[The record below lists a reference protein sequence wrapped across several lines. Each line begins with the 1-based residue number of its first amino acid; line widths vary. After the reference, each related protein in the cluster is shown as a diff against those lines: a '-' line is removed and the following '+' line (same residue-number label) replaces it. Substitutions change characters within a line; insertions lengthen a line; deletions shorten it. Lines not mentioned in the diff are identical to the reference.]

1 MTKSLTFSP
10 IYCTVNAV
18 KCAYKGQGGDAM
30 DRRKKG
36 SGQITYVSGR
46 KSPWRACVIDSTGK
60 QKSRFFKTE
69 KEAKAFLREVNADA
83 NKLKTLLE
91 TGVTFSAFSTIFLE
105 EKSKQ
110 NLKPTAY
117 KALADSVDRANAYV
131 GRVMLRD
138 IDSDMVQQMIYDL
151 AKQDYSESIM
161 TKAKQAVG
169 SILKMAAAKHYLDS
183 VPVIDVIIPSAR
195 NQDADRLAKNNWMRD
210 DEIRAYEEECKR
222 TYVPKKY
229 TKYAGKELLY
239 HTGGYKL
246 LFILHTGLRVGEALA
261 LTWAD
266 YDDYSKTILIDK
278 NMVYVDGEKITQTPK
293 TESGERV
300 IILNK
305 QAVQDLQMLRKQF
318 DEQSEI
324 IDQRMAEELRQAE
337 LDYAGP
343 EQKSAKR
350 VIKEKYEAI
359 RREHK
364 YICGSSNFPF
374 GSGVSCSTSQGHRK
388 ICKKIG
394 LTHTVTV
401 HGLRHTYVTHY
412 YIKHK
417 NDPDFDLATFSK
429 SIGHSSIR
437 TTMEIYAHLDMT
449 QNRFVQRSLEDLKDF
464 YSALF
469 RKDFNADVL

>member
-1 MTKSLTFSP
+1 ME
-10 IYCTVNAV
+10 
-18 KCAYKGQGGDAM
+18 
-30 DRRKKG
+30 RRKKG
-36 SGQITYVSGR
+36 SGQITYVPDR
-46 KSPWRACVIDSTGK
+46 KSPWRASVTDKSGR
-60 QKSRFFKTE
+60 QKARFFKTE
-69 KEAKAFLREVNADA
+69 KEAKAFLRDVNADA
-83 NKLKTLLE
+83 NKLKALIE
-91 TGVTFSAFSTIFLE
+91 TGVTFRAFSEIFLQ
-105 EKSKQ
+105 EKEKE
-110 NLKPTAY
+110 NMKPTAY
-117 KALADSVDRANAYV
+117 KTLISNTERVCEKI
-131 GRVMLRD
+131 GHVMLRD
-138 IDSDMVQQMIYDL
+138 IDSDLVQQMIYDI
-151 AKQDYSESIM
+151 AKEGYSKSVMEKSKIV
-161 TKAKQAVG
+161 VG
-169 SILKMAAAKHYLDS
+169 SILKMAAAKHYLDT
-183 VPVIDVIIPSAR
+183 VPVLNITIPNAKT
-195 NQDADRLAKNNWMRD
+195 QDADKLAKNNWMRD

-278 NMVYVDGEKITQTPK
+278 NMVYVDGEKITQTTK
-293 TESGERV
+293 TEAGERV
-300 IILNK
+300 IVLNK
-305 QAVQDLQMLRKQF
+305 QAVMDLQMLRKQHE
-318 DEQSEI
+318 EQCEI
-324 IDQRMAEELRQAE
+324 IDQRMAEELKQAE
-337 LDYAGP
+337 LAYAGP

-350 VIKEKYEAI
+350 IIKEKYDAI

-374 GSGVSCSTSQGHRK
+374 GSGVGCSTSQGHRK

-394 LTHTVTV
+394 LTHNVTV

-449 QNRFVQRSLEDLKDF
+449 QNRFVQRSMEDLKDF
-464 YSALF
+464 
-469 RKDFNADVL
+469 

>member
-1 MTKSLTFSP
+1 M
-10 IYCTVNAV
+10 N
-18 KCAYKGQGGDAM
+18 
-30 DRRKKG
+30 RRKKG

-83 NKLKTLLE
+83 NKLKSLLE

-117 KALADSVDRANAYV
+117 KALLDSVNRANEYV
-131 GRVMLRD
+131 GRVLLRD

-151 AKQDYSESIM
+151 AKQGYSESIM

-169 SILKMAAAKHYLDS
+169 SVLKMAAAKHYLDA
-183 VPVIDVIIPSAR
+183 VPVIDVIIPTAK
-195 NQDADRLAKNNWMRD
+195 NQDADRQAKSNWMRD

-266 YDDYSKTILIDK
+266 YDDYSKTILVDK

-300 IILNK
+300 IVLNK
-305 QAVQDLQMLRKQF
+305 QAVMDLQMLRKQF

-350 VIKEKYEAI
+350 IIKEKYDAI

-394 LTHTVTV
+394 LTHNVTV

-449 QNRFVQRSLEDLKDF
+449 QNRFIQRSMEDLKDF
-464 YSALF
+464 
-469 RKDFNADVL
+469 

>member
-1 MTKSLTFSP
+1 
-10 IYCTVNAV
+10 
-18 KCAYKGQGGDAM
+18 M

-36 SGQITYVSGR
+36 SGQITKVEGR
-46 KSPWRACVIDSTGK
+46 KSPWRASVVDSTGK

-83 NKLKTLLE
+83 NKLKILLE
-91 TGVTFSAFSTIFLE
+91 AGVSFRAFAEIFLQ
-105 EKSKQ
+105 EKEKE
-110 NLKPTAY
+110 NMKPTAY
-117 KALADSVDRANAYV
+117 KTLVTNTERV
-131 GRVMLRD
+131 CEKIGHVMLRD
-138 IDSDMVQQMIYDL
+138 IDSDLVQQMIFDI
-151 AKQDYSESIM
+151 AKEGYSKSVMEKSKIV
-161 TKAKQAVG
+161 VG
-169 SILKMAAAKHYLDS
+169 SILKMAAAKHYLDTL
-183 VPVIDVIIPSAR
+183 PVLNITIPNAR
-195 NQDADRLAKNNWMRD
+195 TQDADKLAKNNWMRD

-229 TKYAGKELLY
+229 TKYAGKELLV
-239 HTGGYKL
+239 HTAGYKL

-278 NMVYVDGEKITQTPK
+278 NMVYVDGEKITQTTK
-293 TESGERV
+293 TEAGERV
-300 IILNK
+300 IVLNK
-305 QAVQDLQMLRKQF
+305 QAVMDLQMLRKQF

-324 IDQRMAEELRQAE
+324 IEQRMAEELRQAE
-337 LDYAGP
+337 LDYAGS

-350 VIKEKYEAI
+350 VIKEKYDAI

-394 LTHTVTV
+394 LTHNVTV

-449 QNRFVQRSLEDLKDF
+449 QNRFVQRSMDDLKDF
-464 YSALF
+464 
-469 RKDFNADVL
+469 

>member
-1 MTKSLTFSP
+1 ME
-10 IYCTVNAV
+10 
-18 KCAYKGQGGDAM
+18 
-30 DRRKKG
+30 RRKKG
-36 SGQITYVSGR
+36 SGQITYVPDR
-46 KSPWRACVIDSTGK
+46 KSPWRASVTDKSGR
-60 QKSRFFKTE
+60 QKARFFKTE
-69 KEAKAFLREVNADA
+69 KEAKAFLRDVNADA
-83 NKLKTLLE
+83 NKLKALIE
-91 TGVTFSAFSTIFLE
+91 TGVTFRAFSEIFLQ
-105 EKSKQ
+105 EKEKE
-110 NLKPTAY
+110 NMKPTAY
-117 KALADSVDRANAYV
+117 KTLISNTERVCEKI
-131 GRVMLRD
+131 GHVMLRD
-138 IDSDMVQQMIYDL
+138 IDSDLVQQMIYDI
-151 AKQDYSESIM
+151 AKEGYSKSVMEKSKIV
-161 TKAKQAVG
+161 VG
-169 SILKMAAAKHYLDS
+169 SILKMAAAKHYLDT
-183 VPVIDVIIPSAR
+183 VPVLNITIPNAKT
-195 NQDADRLAKNNWMRD
+195 QDADKLAKNNWMRD

-278 NMVYVDGEKITQTPK
+278 NMVYVAGEKITQTTK
-293 TESGERV
+293 TEAGERV
-300 IILNK
+300 IVLNK
-305 QAVQDLQMLRKQF
+305 QAVMDLQMLRKQHE
-318 DEQSEI
+318 EQCEI
-324 IDQRMAEELRQAE
+324 IDQRMAEELKQAE
-337 LDYAGP
+337 LAYAGP

-350 VIKEKYEAI
+350 IIKEKYDAI

-394 LTHTVTV
+394 LTHNVTV

-449 QNRFVQRSLEDLKDF
+449 QNRFVQRSMEDLKDF
-464 YSALF
+464 
-469 RKDFNADVL
+469 

>member
-1 MTKSLTFSP
+1 ME
-10 IYCTVNAV
+10 
-18 KCAYKGQGGDAM
+18 
-30 DRRKKG
+30 RRKKG
-36 SGQITYVSGR
+36 SGQITYVPDR
-46 KSPWRACVIDSTGK
+46 KSPWRASVTDKSGR
-60 QKSRFFKTE
+60 QKARFFKTE
-69 KEAKAFLREVNADA
+69 KEAKAFLRDVNADA
-83 NKLKTLLE
+83 NKLKALIE
-91 TGVTFSAFSTIFLE
+91 TGVTFRAFSEIFLQ
-105 EKSKQ
+105 EKEKE
-110 NLKPTAY
+110 NMKPTAY
-117 KALADSVDRANAYV
+117 KTLISNTERVCEKI
-131 GRVMLRD
+131 GHVMLRD
-138 IDSDMVQQMIYDL
+138 IDSDLVQQMIYDI
-151 AKQDYSESIM
+151 AKEGYSKSVMEKSKIV
-161 TKAKQAVG
+161 VG
-169 SILKMAAAKHYLDS
+169 SILKMAAAKHYLDT
-183 VPVIDVIIPSAR
+183 VPVLNITIPNAKT
-195 NQDADRLAKNNWMRD
+195 QDADKLAKNNWMRD

-278 NMVYVDGEKITQTPK
+278 NMVYVDGEKITQTTK
-293 TESGERV
+293 TEAGERV
-300 IILNK
+300 IVLNK
-305 QAVQDLQMLRKQF
+305 QAVMDLQMLRKQHE
-318 DEQSEI
+318 EQCEI
-324 IDQRMAEELRQAE
+324 IDQRMAEELKQAE
-337 LDYAGP
+337 LAYAGP
-343 EQKSAKR
+343 EQKSAMR
-350 VIKEKYEAI
+350 IIKEKYDAI

-394 LTHTVTV
+394 LTHNVTV

-449 QNRFVQRSLEDLKDF
+449 QNRFVQRSMEDLKDF
-464 YSALF
+464 
-469 RKDFNADVL
+469 

>member
-1 MTKSLTFSP
+1 
-10 IYCTVNAV
+10 
-18 KCAYKGQGGDAM
+18 M

-46 KSPWRACVIDSTGK
+46 KSPWRACVVDSTGK

-117 KALADSVDRANAYV
+117 KALADSVDRANEYV

-151 AKQDYSESIM
+151 AKQGYSESIM

-183 VPVIDVIIPSAR
+183 VPVIDIIIPSAR

-305 QAVQDLQMLRKQF
+305 QTVQDLQMLRKQF
-318 DEQSEI
+318 EEQSEI
-324 IDQRMAEELRQAE
+324 IDRRMAEELRQAE
-337 LDYAGP
+337 LDYAGS

-350 VIKEKYEAI
+350 VIKEKYDAI

-394 LTHTVTV
+394 LTHNVTV

-449 QNRFVQRSLEDLKDF
+449 QNRFVQRSMEDLKDF
-464 YSALF
+464 
-469 RKDFNADVL
+469 

>member
-1 MTKSLTFSP
+1 ME
-10 IYCTVNAV
+10 
-18 KCAYKGQGGDAM
+18 
-30 DRRKKG
+30 RRKKG
-36 SGQITYVSGR
+36 SGQITRVEGR
-46 KSPWRACVIDSTGK
+46 KSPWRASVVDSTGK
-60 QKSRFFKTE
+60 QKSKFFKTE
-69 KEAKAFLREVNADA
+69 KEAKAFLREINANA
-83 NKLKTLLE
+83 NRLKALIE
-91 TGVTFSAFSTIFLE
+91 TGVTFRAFSTIFLE
-105 EKSKQ
+105 QKSKQ
-110 NLKPTAY
+110 NMKPTAY
-117 KALADSVDRANAYV
+117 KALVDSVERVNSYL

-151 AKQDYSESIM
+151 AKHGYSESVM
-161 TKAKQAVG
+161 SKAKMAVG
-169 SILKMAAAKHYLDS
+169 SILKMAAAKHYLDA
-183 VPVIDVIIPSAR
+183 VPVFDITIPTAK
-195 NQDADRLAKNNWMRD
+195 NQDVEKQAKNNWMRD
-210 DEIRAYEEECKR
+210 GEIRAYEEECKR

-229 TKYAGKELLY
+229 TKYAGQELMV

-261 LTWAD
+261 LTWTD
-266 YDDYSKTILIDK
+266 YDEFSKTILIDK
-278 NMVYVDGEKITQTPK
+278 NMVYAEGHKITQTPK

-300 IILNK
+300 VILNK
-305 QAVQDLQMLRKQF
+305 QAVEDLRMLRKQF

-324 IDQRMAEELRQAE
+324 IEQHMADELRQAE
-337 LDYAGP
+337 LKYAGP

-350 VIKEKYEAI
+350 IIKEKYNAI

-374 GSGVSCSTSQGHRK
+374 GSGVSCSTNQAHKK
-388 ICKKIG
+388 ICNKIG
-394 LTHTVTV
+394 LTHKVTV

-449 QNRFVQRSLEDLKDF
+449 QNRFVQRTMDDLKDF
-464 YSALF
+464 
-469 RKDFNADVL
+469 

>member
-1 MTKSLTFSP
+1 
-10 IYCTVNAV
+10 
-18 KCAYKGQGGDAM
+18 M

-36 SGQITYVSGR
+36 SGQITKVDGR
-46 KSPWRACVIDSTGK
+46 KSPWRASVVDSTGK

-91 TGVTFSAFSTIFLE
+91 VGVSFQAFAEIFLQ
-105 EKSKQ
+105 EKEKE
-110 NLKPTAY
+110 NMKPTAY
-117 KALADSVDRANAYV
+117 KALVANTQRV
-131 GRVMLRD
+131 CEKIGHVMLRD
-138 IDSDMVQQMIYDL
+138 IDSDLVQQMIFDI
-151 AKQDYSESIM
+151 AKEGYSKSVMEKSKIV
-161 TKAKQAVG
+161 VG
-169 SILKMAAAKHYLDS
+169 SILKMAAAKHYLDTL
-183 VPVIDVIIPSAR
+183 PILNITIPNAKT
-195 NQDADRLAKNNWMRD
+195 QDADKLSKNNWMRD

-239 HTGGYKL
+239 HTAGYKL

-278 NMVYVDGEKITQTPK
+278 NMVYVDGEKITQTTK
-293 TESGERV
+293 TEAGERV
-300 IILNK
+300 IVLNK
-305 QAVQDLQMLRKQF
+305 QAVMDLQMLRKQF

-324 IDQRMAEELRQAE
+324 IEQRMAEELRQAE
-337 LDYAGP
+337 LDYVGP

-350 VIKEKYEAI
+350 VIKEKYDAI

-394 LTHTVTV
+394 LTHNVTV

-449 QNRFVQRSLEDLKDF
+449 QNRYIPRSLDDLKDF
-464 YSALF
+464 
-469 RKDFNADVL
+469 

>member
-1 MTKSLTFSP
+1 
-10 IYCTVNAV
+10 
-18 KCAYKGQGGDAM
+18 M

-36 SGQITYVSGR
+36 SGQITYVPDR
-46 KSPWRACVIDSTGK
+46 KSPWRASVTDKSGK

-83 NKLKTLLE
+83 NKLKALIE
-91 TGVTFSAFSTIFLE
+91 TGVTFRAFSEIFLQ
-105 EKSKQ
+105 EKEKE
-110 NLKPTAY
+110 NMKPTAY
-117 KALADSVDRANAYV
+117 KTLISNTERVCEKI
-131 GRVMLRD
+131 GHVMLRD
-138 IDSDMVQQMIYDL
+138 IDSDLVQQMIFDI
-151 AKQDYSESIM
+151 AKEGYSKSVMEKSKIV
-161 TKAKQAVG
+161 VG
-169 SILKMAAAKHYLDS
+169 SILKMAAAKHYLNT
-183 VPVIDVIIPSAR
+183 VPVLNITIPNAKT
-195 NQDADRLAKNNWMRD
+195 QDADKLAKNNWMRD

-278 NMVYVDGEKITQTPK
+278 NMVYVDGEKITQTTK
-293 TESGERV
+293 TEAGERV
-300 IILNK
+300 IVLNK
-305 QAVQDLQMLRKQF
+305 QAVMDLQMLRKQHE
-318 DEQSEI
+318 EQCEI
-324 IDQRMAEELRQAE
+324 IDQRMAEELKQAE
-337 LDYAGP
+337 LAYAGS

-350 VIKEKYEAI
+350 IIKEKYDAI

-394 LTHTVTV
+394 LTHNVTV

-449 QNRFVQRSLEDLKDF
+449 QNRFVQRSMEDLKDF
-464 YSALF
+464 
-469 RKDFNADVL
+469 

>member
-1 MTKSLTFSP
+1 ME
-10 IYCTVNAV
+10 
-18 KCAYKGQGGDAM
+18 
-30 DRRKKG
+30 RRKKG
-36 SGQITYVSGR
+36 SGQITYVPDR
-46 KSPWRACVIDSTGK
+46 KSPWRASVTDKSGR
-60 QKSRFFKTE
+60 QKARFFKTE
-69 KEAKAFLREVNADA
+69 KEAKAFLRDVNADA
-83 NKLKTLLE
+83 NKLKALIE
-91 TGVTFSAFSTIFLE
+91 TGVTFRAFSEIFLQ
-105 EKSKQ
+105 EKEKE
-110 NLKPTAY
+110 NMKPTAY
-117 KALADSVDRANAYV
+117 KTLISNTERVCEKI
-131 GRVMLRD
+131 GHVMLRD
-138 IDSDMVQQMIYDL
+138 IDSDLVQQMIYDI
-151 AKQDYSESIM
+151 AKEGYSKSVMEKSKIV
-161 TKAKQAVG
+161 VG
-169 SILKMAAAKHYLDS
+169 SILKMAAAKHYLDT
-183 VPVIDVIIPSAR
+183 VPVLNITIPNAKT
-195 NQDADRLAKNNWMRD
+195 QDADKLAKNNWMRD

-278 NMVYVDGEKITQTPK
+278 NMVYVDGEKITQTTK
-293 TESGERV
+293 TEAGERV
-300 IILNK
+300 IVLNK
-305 QAVQDLQMLRKQF
+305 QALMDLQMLRKQHE
-318 DEQSEI
+318 EQCEI
-324 IDQRMAEELRQAE
+324 IDQRMAEELKQAE
-337 LDYAGP
+337 LAYAGP

-350 VIKEKYEAI
+350 IIKEKYDAI

-394 LTHTVTV
+394 LTHNVTV

-449 QNRFVQRSLEDLKDF
+449 QNRFVQRSMEDLKDF
-464 YSALF
+464 
-469 RKDFNADVL
+469 

>member
-1 MTKSLTFSP
+1 ME
-10 IYCTVNAV
+10 
-18 KCAYKGQGGDAM
+18 
-30 DRRKKG
+30 RRKKG
-36 SGQITYVSGR
+36 SGQITYVPDR
-46 KSPWRACVIDSTGK
+46 KSPWRASVTDKSGR
-60 QKSRFFKTE
+60 QKARFFKTE
-69 KEAKAFLREVNADA
+69 KEAKAFLRDVNADA
-83 NKLKTLLE
+83 NKLKALIE
-91 TGVTFSAFSTIFLE
+91 TGVTFRAFSEIFLQ
-105 EKSKQ
+105 EKEKE
-110 NLKPTAY
+110 NMKPTAY
-117 KALADSVDRANAYV
+117 KTLISNTERVCEKI
-131 GRVMLRD
+131 GHVMLRD
-138 IDSDMVQQMIYDL
+138 IDSDLVQQMIYDI
-151 AKQDYSESIM
+151 AKEGYSKSVMEKSKIV
-161 TKAKQAVG
+161 VG
-169 SILKMAAAKHYLDS
+169 SILKMAAAKHYLDT
-183 VPVIDVIIPSAR
+183 VPVLNITIPNAKT
-195 NQDADRLAKNNWMRD
+195 QDADKLAKNNWMRD

-261 LTWAD
+261 LTCAV

-278 NMVYVDGEKITQTPK
+278 NMVYVDGEKITQTTK
-293 TESGERV
+293 TEAGERV
-300 IILNK
+300 IVLNK
-305 QAVQDLQMLRKQF
+305 QAVMDLQMLRKQHE
-318 DEQSEI
+318 EQCEI
-324 IDQRMAEELRQAE
+324 IDQRMAEELKQAE
-337 LDYAGP
+337 LAYAGP

-350 VIKEKYEAI
+350 IIKEKYDAI

-394 LTHTVTV
+394 LTHNVTV

-449 QNRFVQRSLEDLKDF
+449 QNRFVQRSMEDLKDF
-464 YSALF
+464 
-469 RKDFNADVL
+469 

>member
-1 MTKSLTFSP
+1 MSISGKNKE
-10 IYCTVNAV
+10 V
-18 KCAYKGQGGDAM
+18 DAM

-36 SGQITYVSGR
+36 SGQIAYVEDR
-46 KSPWRACVIDSTGK
+46 KSPWRASFKDSKGK
-60 QKSRFFKTE
+60 LRSRFFKTE
-69 KEAKAFLREVNADA
+69 KEAKAFLREINANA
-83 NKLKTLLE
+83 NKLKALMD
-91 TGVTFSAFSTIFLE
+91 TGVTFRAFSEVFLD

-110 NLKPTAY
+110 NMKATAY
-117 KALADSVDRANAYV
+117 HSLADHVRRINEHLGDAL
-131 GRVMLRD
+131 LRD

-151 AKQDYSESIM
+151 AKQGYSESIM
-161 TKAKQAVG
+161 GKARMITGTV
-169 SILKMAAAKHYLDS
+169 LKMAAAKHYLDTI
-183 VPVIDVIIPSAR
+183 PVFNVIIPKAK
-195 NQDADRLAKNNWMRD
+195 NQDTEKLAKNNWMRD
-210 DEIRAYEEECKR
+210 DEIREYEEECKK

-229 TKYAGKELLY
+229 TKYAGKELLV
-239 HTGGYKL
+239 HTAGYKL

-266 YDDYSKTILIDK
+266 YDEYSKTILIDK
-278 NMVYVDGEKITQTPK
+278 NMVYVDGKKITQTPK

-305 QAVQDLQMLRKQF
+305 QAVQDLQMLHRQYE
-318 DEQSEI
+318 EQSEI
-324 IDQRMAEELRQAE
+324 IEQRMAEELRQAE
-337 LDYAGP
+337 LQYAGP

-350 VIKEKYEAI
+350 IIKEKYEAI

-374 GSGVSCSTSQGHRK
+374 GNSVSCSTNQAHQK

-394 LTHTVTV
+394 LKHKVTV

-449 QNRFVQRSLEDLKDF
+449 QNRFVQRSMDDLKDF
-464 YSALF
+464 
-469 RKDFNADVL
+469 

>member
-1 MTKSLTFSP
+1 
-10 IYCTVNAV
+10 
-18 KCAYKGQGGDAM
+18 M

-36 SGQITYVSGR
+36 SGQITYVDGR
-46 KSPWRACVIDSTGK
+46 KSPWRASIKDSKGK

-83 NKLKTLLE
+83 NKLKSLLDA
-91 TGVTFSAFSTIFLE
+91 GVTFRAFSEIFLD

-110 NLKPTAY
+110 NMKPTAY
-117 KALADSVDRANAYV
+117 QSLAGHVDRINEYLGNAL
-131 GRVMLRD
+131 LRD
-138 IDSDMVQQMIYDL
+138 IDSDMVQQMVFDL
-151 AKQDYSESIM
+151 AKQGYSESVM
-161 TKAKQAVG
+161 SKARMITGTV
-169 SILKMAAAKHYLDS
+169 LKMAAAKHYLDTI
-183 VPVIDVIIPSAR
+183 PVFDVTIPKAK
-195 NQDADRLAKNNWMRD
+195 NQDTEKLAKNNWLK
-210 DEIRAYEEECKR
+210 DEEIAAYEAECKR
-222 TYVPKKY
+222 TYVPQKY
-229 TKYAGKELLY
+229 TKYAGQELMV
-239 HTGGYKL
+239 HVAGYKL

-266 YDDYSKTILIDK
+266 YDEYSKTVLIDK
-278 NMVYVDGEKITQTPK
+278 NMVYIDGEKITQTPK

-318 DEQSEI
+318 D
-324 IDQRMAEELRQAE
+324 DQTRHIEEKQAEELRRAE
-337 LDYAGP
+337 LDYFGP

-350 VIKEKYEAI
+350 AIKEKYSAI
-359 RREHK
+359 LREHK
-364 YICGSSNFPF
+364 YICGSSTFPY
-374 GSGVSCSTSQGHRK
+374 GSCLGTSTNQTHRK
-388 ICKKIG
+388 ICKAIG
-394 LTHTVTV
+394 LNHKVTV

-449 QNRFVQRSLEDLKDF
+449 QNRFVQRSVDDLKDF
-464 YSALF
+464 
-469 RKDFNADVL
+469 

>member
-1 MTKSLTFSP
+1 ME
-10 IYCTVNAV
+10 
-18 KCAYKGQGGDAM
+18 
-30 DRRKKG
+30 RRKKG
-36 SGQITYVSGR
+36 SGQITHVPGR
-46 KSPWRACVIDSTGK
+46 KSPWRACVVDNTGK

-69 KEAKAFLREVNADA
+69 KEARAFLREVNADA
-83 NKLKTLLE
+83 NKLKTLRE
-91 TGVTFSAFSTIFLE
+91 TGVTFQTFSTIFLA
-105 EKSKQ
+105 EKTKQ
-110 NLKPTAY
+110 NMKPTSF
-117 KALADSVDRANAYV
+117 KTLQDSVE
-131 GRVMLRD
+131 RVNSYIGTVLLRD

-151 AKQDYSESIM
+151 SKKGYSESVM
-161 TKAKQAVG
+161 NKAKMAVG
-169 SILKMAAAKHYLDS
+169 SVLKMAAAKHYLDV
-183 VPVIDVIIPSAR
+183 VPVFDITIPTAK
-195 NQDADRLAKNNWMRD
+195 NQDAEKMAKNNWMRD
-210 DEIRAYEEECKR
+210 DEIREYEEECKK
-222 TYVPKKY
+222 TYIPKKY
-229 TKYAGKELLY
+229 TKYAGKELLV

-266 YDDYSKTILIDK
+266 YDEFSKTILIDK
-278 NMVYVDGEKITQTPK
+278 NMVYAEGRKITQTPK

-300 IILNK
+300 IVLNK
-305 QAVQDLQMLRKQF
+305 QAVQDLQMLHKQF
-318 DEQSEI
+318 EEQTEMI
-324 IDQRMAEELRQAE
+324 EDRMAEELRQAE
-337 LDYAGP
+337 LQFAGP

-350 VIKEKYEAI
+350 IIKEKYDAI

-374 GSGVSCSTSQGHRK
+374 GSGVSCSTNQAHQK

-394 LTHTVTV
+394 LKHKVTV

-449 QNRFVQRSLEDLKDF
+449 QNRFIQRSLEDLKDF
-464 YSALF
+464 
-469 RKDFNADVL
+469 

>member
-1 MTKSLTFSP
+1 ME
-10 IYCTVNAV
+10 
-18 KCAYKGQGGDAM
+18 
-30 DRRKKG
+30 RRKKG
-36 SGQITYVSGR
+36 SGQITHVPGR
-46 KSPWRACVIDSTGK
+46 KSPWRACVVDSTGK

-69 KEAKAFLREVNADA
+69 KEAKAFLREVNADT

-117 KALADSVDRANAYV
+117 KALLDSVNRANEYV
-131 GRVMLRD
+131 GRVLLRD

-151 AKQDYSESIM
+151 AKQGYSESIM

-261 LTWAD
+261 LNWTD

-278 NMVYVDGEKITQTPK
+278 NMVYVGNEKITQTPK

-300 IILNK
+300 IVLNK
-305 QAVQDLQMLRKQF
+305 QAVMDLQMLRKQF
-318 DEQSEI
+318 DEQSEVI
-324 IDQRMAEELRQAE
+324 EQRMAEELRQAE

-350 VIKEKYEAI
+350 IIKEKYDAI

-394 LTHTVTV
+394 LTHNVTV

-464 YSALF
+464 
-469 RKDFNADVL
+469 

>member
-1 MTKSLTFSP
+1 ME
-10 IYCTVNAV
+10 
-18 KCAYKGQGGDAM
+18 
-30 DRRKKG
+30 RRKKG
-36 SGQITYVSGR
+36 SGQVTYVPGR
-46 KSPWRACVIDSTGK
+46 KSPWRACVVDSAGK

-83 NKLKTLLE
+83 NKLKSLLE
-91 TGVTFSAFSTIFLE
+91 NGVNFQAFSTIFLA
-105 EKSKQ
+105 EKTKQ
-110 NLKPTAY
+110 NMKPTAY
-117 KALADSVDRANAYV
+117 KTLEDSVE
-131 GRVMLRD
+131 RVNGYIGAVLLRD

-151 AKQDYSESIM
+151 SKKGYSESVM
-161 TKAKQAVG
+161 NKAKMAVG
-169 SILKMAAAKHYLDS
+169 SVLKMAAAKHYLDV
-183 VPVIDVIIPSAR
+183 VPVFDITIPTAK
-195 NQDADRLAKNNWMRD
+195 NQDAEKLAKNNWMRD
-210 DEIRAYEEECKR
+210 DEIRTYEEECKK

-229 TKYAGKELLY
+229 TKYAGKELLV

-266 YDDYSKTILIDK
+266 YDEFSKTILIDK
-278 NMVYVDGEKITQTPK
+278 NMVYAEGRKITQTPK

-305 QAVQDLQMLRKQF
+305 QAVQDLQMLRRQF
-318 DEQSEI
+318 DEQSEV
-324 IDQRMAEELRQAE
+324 IDARMSEELRQAE
-337 LDYAGP
+337 LQYAGP

-350 VIKEKYEAI
+350 IIKEKYDAI

-374 GSGVSCSTSQGHRK
+374 GSGVSCSTNQAHQK

-394 LTHTVTV
+394 LKHKVTV

-449 QNRFVQRSLEDLKDF
+449 QNRFVHRSIDDLNDF
-464 YSALF
+464 
-469 RKDFNADVL
+469 

>member
-1 MTKSLTFSP
+1 ME
-10 IYCTVNAV
+10 
-18 KCAYKGQGGDAM
+18 
-30 DRRKKG
+30 RRKKG
-36 SGQITYVSGR
+36 SGQITYVPDR
-46 KSPWRACVIDSTGK
+46 KSPWRESVTDKSGR
-60 QKSRFFKTE
+60 QKARFFKTE
-69 KEAKAFLREVNADA
+69 KEAKAFLRGVNADA
-83 NKLKTLLE
+83 NKLKALIE
-91 TGVTFSAFSTIFLE
+91 TGVTFRAFSEIFLQ
-105 EKSKQ
+105 EKEKE
-110 NLKPTAY
+110 NMKPTAY
-117 KALADSVDRANAYV
+117 KTLISNTERVCEKI
-131 GRVMLRD
+131 GHVMLRD
-138 IDSDMVQQMIYDL
+138 IDSDLVQQMIYDI
-151 AKQDYSESIM
+151 AKEGYSKSVMEKSKIV
-161 TKAKQAVG
+161 VG
-169 SILKMAAAKHYLDS
+169 SILKMAAAKHYLDT
-183 VPVIDVIIPSAR
+183 VPVLNITIPNAKT
-195 NQDADRLAKNNWMRD
+195 QDADKLAKNNWMRD

-278 NMVYVDGEKITQTPK
+278 NMVYVDGEKITQTTK
-293 TESGERV
+293 TEAGERV
-300 IILNK
+300 IVLNK
-305 QAVQDLQMLRKQF
+305 QAVMDLQMLRKQHE
-318 DEQSEI
+318 EQCEI
-324 IDQRMAEELRQAE
+324 IDQRMAEELKQAE
-337 LDYAGP
+337 LAYAGP

-350 VIKEKYEAI
+350 IIKEKYDAI

-394 LTHTVTV
+394 LTHNVTV

-449 QNRFVQRSLEDLKDF
+449 QNRFVQRSMEDLKDF
-464 YSALF
+464 
-469 RKDFNADVL
+469 

>member
-1 MTKSLTFSP
+1 ME
-10 IYCTVNAV
+10 
-18 KCAYKGQGGDAM
+18 
-30 DRRKKG
+30 RRKKG
-36 SGQITYVSGR
+36 SGQITYVPDR
-46 KSPWRACVIDSTGK
+46 KSPWRASVTDKSGR
-60 QKSRFFKTE
+60 QKARFFKTE
-69 KEAKAFLREVNADA
+69 KEAKAFLRDVNADA
-83 NKLKTLLE
+83 NKLKALIE
-91 TGVTFSAFSTIFLE
+91 TGVTFRAFSEIFLQ
-105 EKSKQ
+105 EKEKE
-110 NLKPTAY
+110 NMKPTAY
-117 KALADSVDRANAYV
+117 KTLISNTERVCEKI
-131 GRVMLRD
+131 GHVMLRD
-138 IDSDMVQQMIYDL
+138 IDSDLVQQMIYDI
-151 AKQDYSESIM
+151 AKEGYSKSVMEKSKIV
-161 TKAKQAVG
+161 VG
-169 SILKMAAAKHYLDS
+169 SILKMAAAKHYLDT
-183 VPVIDVIIPSAR
+183 VPVLNITIPNAKT
-195 NQDADRLAKNNWMRD
+195 QDADKLAKNNWMRD

-278 NMVYVDGEKITQTPK
+278 NMVYVDGEKITQTTK
-293 TESGERV
+293 TEAGERV
-300 IILNK
+300 IVLNK
-305 QAVQDLQMLRKQF
+305 QAVMDLQMLRKQHE
-318 DEQSEI
+318 EQCEI
-324 IDQRMAEELRQAE
+324 IDQRMAEELKQAE
-337 LDYAGP
+337 LAYAGP

-350 VIKEKYEAI
+350 IIKEKYDAI

-394 LTHTVTV
+394 LTHNVTV

-449 QNRFVQRSLEDLKDF
+449 QNRFVQRSMEDLKDF
-464 YSALF
+464 
-469 RKDFNADVL
+469 

>member
-1 MTKSLTFSP
+1 
-10 IYCTVNAV
+10 
-18 KCAYKGQGGDAM
+18 M

-46 KSPWRACVIDSTGK
+46 KSPWRACVVDSTGK

-117 KALADSVDRANAYV
+117 KALADSVDRANEYV
-131 GRVMLRD
+131 GRVLLRD

-151 AKQDYSESIM
+151 AKQGYSESIM

-183 VPVIDVIIPSAR
+183 VPVIDIIIPSAR

-305 QAVQDLQMLRKQF
+305 QTVQDLQMLRKQF
-318 DEQSEI
+318 EEQSEI
-324 IDQRMAEELRQAE
+324 IDRRMAEELRQAE
-337 LDYAGP
+337 LDYAGS

-350 VIKEKYEAI
+350 VIKEKYDAI

-394 LTHTVTV
+394 LTHNVTV

-449 QNRFVQRSLEDLKDF
+449 QNRFVQRSMEDLKDF
-464 YSALF
+464 
-469 RKDFNADVL
+469 

>member
-1 MTKSLTFSP
+1 ME
-10 IYCTVNAV
+10 
-18 KCAYKGQGGDAM
+18 
-30 DRRKKG
+30 RRKKG
-36 SGQITYVSGR
+36 SGQITYVPDR
-46 KSPWRACVIDSTGK
+46 KSPWRASVTDKSGR
-60 QKSRFFKTE
+60 QKARFFKTE
-69 KEAKAFLREVNADA
+69 KEAKAFLRDVNADA
-83 NKLKTLLE
+83 NKLKALIE
-91 TGVTFSAFSTIFLE
+91 TGVTFRAFSEIFLQ
-105 EKSKQ
+105 EKEKE
-110 NLKPTAY
+110 NMKPTAY
-117 KALADSVDRANAYV
+117 KTLISNTERVCEKI
-131 GRVMLRD
+131 GHVMLRD
-138 IDSDMVQQMIYDL
+138 IDSDLVQQMIYDI
-151 AKQDYSESIM
+151 AKEGYSKSVMEKSKIV
-161 TKAKQAVG
+161 VG
-169 SILKMAAAKHYLDS
+169 SILKMAAAKHYLDT
-183 VPVIDVIIPSAR
+183 VPVLNITIPNAKT
-195 NQDADRLAKNNWMRD
+195 QDADKLAKNNWMRD

-278 NMVYVDGEKITQTPK
+278 NMVYVDGEKITQTTK
-293 TESGERV
+293 TEAGERV
-300 IILNK
+300 IVLNK
-305 QAVQDLQMLRKQF
+305 QAVMDLQMLRKQHE
-318 DEQSEI
+318 EQCEI
-324 IDQRMAEELRQAE
+324 IDQRMAEELKQAE
-337 LDYAGP
+337 LAYAGP

-350 VIKEKYEAI
+350 IIKEKYDAI

-374 GSGVSCSTSQGHRK
+374 GSGVSRSTSQGHRK

-394 LTHTVTV
+394 LTHNVTV

-449 QNRFVQRSLEDLKDF
+449 QNRFVQRSMEDLKDF
-464 YSALF
+464 
-469 RKDFNADVL
+469 